1 MARERRCPVGR
12 ASPPPASGCRFR
24 AARDPLPPPLRRAR
38 SPCSSP
44 GALSA
49 CGKHQSTGARSA
61 RPRPRASTS
70 TSRTSSTRSRSR
82 ASSTRPTSRTS
93 RTSLGIPEE
102 QRELKPDEVWF
113 AVGLRVQN
121 ETGEALLPSD
131 DIEIEDT
138 QDEIFEPIELGTEN
152 VFAYRSE
159 DAIPPRE
166 TYPLLDS
173 PGYDTPARSALLL
186 FKLTLTALNNRP
198 LELKIEG
205 RKAPQQTGIV
215 DLDV

>member
-1 MARERRCPVGR
+1 MTRSRRLCAVL
-12 ASPPPASGCRFR
+12 
-24 AARDPLPPPLRRAR
+24 AALLA
-38 SPCSSP
+38 C
-44 GALSA
+44 GALTA
-49 CGKHQSTGARSA
+49 CGKHQSTGPVRIAETEGIYLDVSELKYQVQV
-61 RPRPRASTS
+61 
-70 TSRTSSTRSRSR
+70 SRQLNPSDVQDK
-82 ASSTRPTSRTS
+82 PY
-93 RTSLGIPEE
+93 LVGIPEDE
-102 QRELKPDEVWF
+102 RELEPDEVWF

-121 ETGEALLPSD
+121 ETGEPLQPSA

-138 QDEIFEPIELGTEN
+138 QDEVFEPIELEPDN
-152 VFAYRSE
+152 VYAYRA
-159 DAIPPRE
+159 DDMIPAKE